1 MALFQIAE
9 PGLSAAPHEHRL
21 AVGIDLGTTNSLVA
35 AVVSGSPEVIVD
47 HDGRALL
54 PSVVRYM
61 PDDTVEVGRAALE
74 SARFDSKNTIASA
87 KRLIGRKKADLTDA
101 ANLPYDLV
109 DERSMVMIRTVQGL
123 KSPVEVSAEIL
134 KTLVARAEERL
145 GGELVGAV
153 VTVPAYFDD
162 AQRQATKDAA
172 RLANLNVLRL
182 LNEPTAAAL
191 AYGLD
196 NGAEGVYM
204 VYDLGGGTF
213 DVSLLKLTK
222 GVFEVLATGG
232 NAALGGDDFDHRL
245 FCHILEQHH
254 ELGILEADDKRHLL
268 DAARRAKEALTD
280 ADETRIE
287 LTLSTGAKIDDVV
300 TRETFDRLTAHLVR
314 KTLCAVERVLA
325 DAKVEKD
332 DVRGIVLVGGST
344 RMPAVRAAVRERFG
358 REPLADI
365 DPDRVVAVGA
375 AMQANKL
382 AGNTSAEDDWLLLDV
397 TPLSLGLETMGG
409 LVEKVIPRN
418 SSIPVAMAQDFTTF
432 KDGQTAMAI
441 HVVQG
446 EREVVDAC
454 RSLARFEL
462 RGIPPMAAGAARIRV
477 TFQIDADGLLSVSAR
492 ETKTGVEASITVKPS
507 YGLTDEEIVRMLK
520 DGNAQ
525 AADDMR
531 ARELREQQV
540 EARRLLESTASALAS
555 DGDLLNETER
565 AEIDRLASEL
575 GATLSG
581 TDVERVKAALAALTK
596 GTELFAERRM
606 DRSIRSALA
615 GKSVDDAIF
624 SSGDE
629 DPLA

>member
-1 MALFQIAE
+1 M
-9 PGLSAAPHEHRL
+9 
-21 AVGIDLGTTNSLVA
+21 
-35 AVVSGSPEVIVD
+35 
-47 HDGRALL
+47 
-54 PSVVRYM
+54 
-61 PDDTVEVGRAALE
+61 
-74 SARFDSKNTIASA
+74 
-87 KRLIGRKKADLTDA
+87 
-101 ANLPYDLV
+101 
-109 DERSMVMIRTVQGL
+109 
-123 KSPVEVSAEIL
+123 
-134 KTLVARAEERL
+134 
-145 GGELVGAV
+145 
-153 VTVPAYFDD
+153 
-162 AQRQATKDAA
+162 
-172 RLANLNVLRL
+172 
-182 LNEPTAAAL
+182 
-191 AYGLD
+191 
-196 NGAEGVYM
+196 
-204 VYDLGGGTF
+204 
-213 DVSLLKLTK
+213 
-222 GVFEVLATGG
+222 
-232 NAALGGDDFDHRL
+232 
-245 FCHILEQHH
+245 
-254 ELGILEADDKRHLL
+254 
-268 DAARRAKEALTD
+268 
-280 ADETRIE
+280 
-287 LTLSTGAKIDDVV
+287 
-300 TRETFDRLTAHLVR
+300 
-314 KTLCAVERVLA
+314 
-325 DAKVEKD
+325 
-332 DVRGIVLVGGST
+332 
-344 RMPAVRAAVRERFG
+344 RAAVRERFG

-507 YGLTDEEIVRMLK
+507 YGLSDEEIVRMLK
-520 DGNAQ
+520 DGNAR

-555 DGDLLNETER
+555 DGDLLTEAER

-581 TDVERVKAALAALTK
+581 SDVERVKAALAALTK

-624 SSGDE
+624 SSGGE
-629 DPLA
+629 DPLG